1 MIDKDKIKYTVQ
13 KIDDEPEKDE
23 EKPEEMPEIPPMP
36 MVEIS
41 TSSAMIAFFIIICA
55 AAFCTF
61 MVHRIIAATS
71 IAMMIGCTVM
81 LIILVCALAGIFGMT
96 IGKFRRGSKLRL
108 VFVLAIYIIAVVIG
122 IYAGSL
128 MPLPM
133 A

>member
-13 KIDDEPEKDE
+13 KIDDEPEKAE

-128 MPLPM
+128 MPLPT

>member
-13 KIDDEPEKDE
+13 KIDDEPEKAE

-96 IGKFRRGSKLRL
+96 IGKFLRGSKLRL

-128 MPLPM
+128 MPLPT